1 MVWHGRGRR
10 VSALADMTVGEVMAE
25 LESLGNEQTKKTLL
39 RHGAVE
45 PFFGVKIGDLKG
57 LRKELKNDH
66 DIALALY
73 GTGNSDAMYLAGL
86 IADSEKVTE
95 EELDRWV
102 NEATWALISGTT
114 VAALAAESRHGLALG
129 RKWIES
135 EKELIAAA
143 GWQTLSHYLS
153 IADNDGVDTNEIE
166 TLLKRVSLEIHTEPN
181 EVKAAMNGFLISAGS
196 YLPEVTGLAKKLAR
210 KIGVVEVNQGD
221 TACKTPDALAY
232 IEKIEKMGRI
242 GKKKRFARC

>member
-1 MVWHGRGRR
+1 
-10 VSALADMTVGEVMAE
+10 MTVGEVMAE

-45 PFFGVKIGDLKG
+45 PLFGVKIGDLKG

-102 NEATWALISGTT
+102 NEAT
-114 VAALAAESRHGLALG
+114 
-129 RKWIES
+129 
-135 EKELIAAA
+135 
-143 GWQTLSHYLS
+143 
-153 IADNDGVDTNEIE
+153 
-166 TLLKRVSLEIHTEPN
+166 
-181 EVKAAMNGFLISAGS
+181 
-196 YLPEVTGLAKKLAR
+196 
-210 KIGVVEVNQGD
+210 
-221 TACKTPDALAY
+221 
-232 IEKIEKMGRI
+232 
-242 GKKKRFARC
+242 